1 VAKDTVFYKKTT
13 LNLHGKIVDVSTPV
27 VMGILNATPDSFYS
41 GSRFTVEK
49 EILQRAQNIIEEG
62 GLIIDVGG
70 YSSRPGAIDISE
82 EEEIERVVPAIK
94 YIKKEFPEVFISVDT
109 FRSNVARQALD
120 SGACII
126 NDITG
131 GADPQMY
138 ETVLEYKSAYVLM
151 HMKGTPQDMINM
163 SQYENLLQELL
174 DYFALRILRLK
185 EMGVKDIIVDPGFGF
200 AKNIDQNYNLLNN
213 LNYFEIL
220 NHPILVGL
228 SRKSMIYK
236 KLGISSDDALN
247 GTTVL
252 NTIALSKGA
261 SILRVH
267 DVKEAFQA
275 IKLFKLA
282 QN

>member
-13 LNLHGKIVDVSTPV
+13 LNLHGKIVDLSTPV
-27 VMGILNATPDSFYS
+27 VMGILNVTPDSFFS
-41 GSRFTVEK
+41 GSRFTDER
-49 EILQRAQNIIEEG
+49 EIIHRAQNIIEEG
-62 GLIIDVGG
+62 GLIIDIGG
-70 YSSRPGAIDISE
+70 YSSRPGAENIDE
-82 EEEIERVVPAIK
+82 TEEINRVVPAIK
-94 YIKKEFPEVFISVDT
+94 YIKKEFPEVLISVDT
-109 FRSNVARQALD
+109 FRSNVAKQALD
-120 SGACII
+120 VGACII

-131 GADPQMY
+131 GGDPEMY
-138 ETVLEYKSAYVLM
+138 KVASEYKSAYILM
-151 HMKGTPQDMINM
+151 HMKGTPQDMV
-163 SQYENLLQELL
+163 SKAQYENLLHELL
-174 DYFALRILRLK
+174 DYFSVRIMKLK
-185 EMGVKDIIVDPGFGF
+185 EMGVKDIIIDPGFGF
-200 AKNIDQNYNLLNN
+200 AKNINHNFNLLSN

-267 DVKEAFQA
+267 DVKEAFQT